1 LALYELCP
9 LISITWNTSRLQK
22 KETEVKPLLHQPN
35 FRPGKL
41 FFRSNK
47 DNLDNLFGAGNIGI
61 FTLPGRF
68 GDLTGIFVGFT
79 SWAALVMTMVGD
91 LPPSD

>member
-1 LALYELCP
+1 VSTHFYHLEYQSSA
-9 LISITWNTSRLQK
+9 K
-22 KETEVKPLLHQPN
+22 KETEVNLLLHQPN
-35 FRPGKL
+35 FRSGKL

-68 GDLTGIFVGFT
+68 GDLPGIFVSFT
-79 SWAALVMTMVGD
+79 SWAAPVMTIVGD
-91 LPPSD
+91 PPLFD